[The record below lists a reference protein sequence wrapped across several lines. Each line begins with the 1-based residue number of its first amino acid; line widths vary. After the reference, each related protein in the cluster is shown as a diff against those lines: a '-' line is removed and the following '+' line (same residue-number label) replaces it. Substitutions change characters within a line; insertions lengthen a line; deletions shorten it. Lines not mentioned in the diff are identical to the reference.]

1 MTNRKG
7 PSESATKFK
16 KGTKRR
22 GNDGN
27 MWVIATTSSGTQRWQ
42 KINVLKK
49 KNSTK
54 KMKKTKTNTNDLRQL
69 KKKYSVS
76 VNGSKKEM
84 ANGLWT
90 VRGESMSSEDIQYI
104 LPLLDNLN
112 K

>member
-27 MWVIATTSSGTQRWQ
+27 MWVIASTSSGTQRWQ

-54 KMKKTKTNTNDLRQL
+54 KIRDTKNSQNVKKFLPIK
-69 KKKYSVS
+69 
-76 VNGSKKEM
+76 
-84 ANGLWT
+84 
-90 VRGESMSSEDIQYI
+90 I
-104 LPLLDNLN
+104 LV
-112 K
+112 